1 MTVPVHIAELPEPA
15 YETLAARAN
24 ARGLALPE
32 YLRDVL
38 VGAARRA
45 TAAEIAAEIAAE
57 ADELGPVVLDE
68 PSEVTIR
75 RIRDALR

>member
-1 MTVPVHIAELPEPA
+1 MTLPVHIADLPEPA
-15 YETLAARAN
+15 YEKLAARAK
-24 ARGLALPE
+24 ARGVALPD

-45 TAAEIAAEIAAE
+45 TVAEIAAEIAAE
-57 ADELGPVVLDE
+57 ADELGPVALDE

-75 RIRDALR
+75 RIRDAIR